1 MKNINPLSKAKRNL
15 PVFLHIPKSA
25 GTYVLSWNINML
37 RKYCVTK
44 RLNSVE
50 NHKKRILKVFSGN
63 ELALHAFVS
72 DLNFTSNFTNTGG
85 SIFAD
90 QTSIYDFITDLEKGK
105 IELFSLIVESHGF
118 KFLFKNIIDTVCKS
132 TNTNPIYY
140 CLLRDPFTRA
150 VSIYNYLKSFESSHE
165 STHGRIKS
173 KTLEEYL
180 ASHEL
185 EDSWLIRCIND
196 MQDSKPISELEFKK
210 TCEFLDN
217 VKIKKMEQADSLIN
231 EIFYSCYELTIESWP
246 YITPYINKNKSDR
259 NADKINLSDIEP
271 SIVESFSNRTK
282 YDYMI
287 YNKYIRYKK

>member
-1 MKNINPLSKAKRNL
+1 LKNINPLSKAKRNL

-25 GTYVLSWNINML
+25 GTYVLSWNINMF
-37 RKYCVTK
+37 RKYCFIK
-44 RLNSVE
+44 GLNSVE
-50 NHKKRILKVFSGN
+50 NHKKRILRVYLGN
-63 ELALHAFVS
+63 ELVLHAFVS

-85 SIFAD
+85 YIFAD

-105 IELFSLIVESHGF
+105 IQLFSLIVESCGF
-118 KFLFKNIIDTVCKS
+118 KLLFKNIIDTVCKS

-165 STHGRIKS
+165 LTHGRIKS

-180 ASHEL
+180 TSHEL

-196 MQDSKPISELEFKK
+196 MQDSKPVSELEFKK

-231 EIFYSCYELTIESWP
+231 EIFYSCYKLTIESGP
-246 YITPYINKNKSDR
+246 HLPLYINKNKSDR

-287 YNKYIRYKK
+287 YNKYIRCKK